1 MLILTDTGKQR
12 NTTIIIGEGPTEF
25 YYLNS
30 LKDEFRILQHI
41 KPDSPKNTSLR
52 ELQRSIESS
61 IQMGYSQVFC
71 LIDMD
76 TKKKDAKSMAEYQRL
91 KKKYHNAHIVKKRSG
106 IDCQIRFYETER
118 CTELFFIYY
127 FKYTTQKFQT
137 SEDVE
142 VLLNKICGYDKTLK
156 FFRGHPLHQ
165 FFEKQGGNFVNAI
178 ANTNR
183 SLVDVRNGNRDYT
196 YSEIGSMFNDLG
208 IE

>member
-1 MLILTDTGKQR
+1 MGKQR

-91 KKKYHNAHIVKKRSG
+91 KKKYHNAHIIKKRSG

-118 CTELFFIYY
+118 CTELFFVYY

-137 SEDVE
+137 SDDVE
-142 VLLNKICGYDKTLK
+142 SLLNKICGYDKTLK

-178 ANTNR
+178 ANANR
-183 SLVDVRNGNRDYT
+183 SLFDVRNGNRDYT

>member
-1 MLILTDTGKQR
+1 MGQQR
-12 NTTIIIGEGPTEF
+12 KTTIIIGEGPTEF

-30 LKDEFRILQHI
+30 LKDRFRILQHI

-91 KKKYHNAHIVKKRSG
+91 KKKYHNAHIIKKRSG

-137 SEDVE
+137 SDDVE
-142 VLLNKICGYDKTLK
+142 TLLNKICGYDKTLK

-178 ANTNR
+178 ANANR
-183 SLVDVRNGNRDYT
+183 SLFDVRNGNRDYT

>member
-1 MLILTDTGKQR
+1 MGQQR
-12 NTTIIIGEGPTEF
+12 KTTIIIGEGPTEF

-30 LKDEFRILQHI
+30 LKDRFRVLQHI

-52 ELQRSIESS
+52 ELQRSIEGS

-91 KKKYHNAHIVKKRSG
+91 KKKYHNAHIIKKRSG

-118 CTELFFIYY
+118 CTELFFVYY

-137 SEDVE
+137 SDDVE
-142 VLLNKICGYDKTLK
+142 SLLNKICGYDKTLK

-165 FFEKQGGNFVNAI
+165 FFEKQGGSFANAI
-178 ANTNR
+178 SNANK
-183 SLVDVRNGNRDYT
+183 SLVEVRKGNRDYT

>member
-1 MLILTDTGKQR
+1 MGKQR

-41 KPDSPKNTSLR
+41 KPGSPKNTSLR

-91 KKKYHNAHIVKKRSG
+91 KKKYHNVHIVKKRSG

-178 ANTNR
+178 ANANR

>member
-1 MLILTDTGKQR
+1 MGQQR
-12 NTTIIIGEGPTEF
+12 KTTIIIGEGPTEF

-30 LKDEFRILQHI
+30 LKDRFRVLQHI

-137 SEDVE
+137 SDDVE
-142 VLLNKICGYDKTLK
+142 TLLNKICGYDKTLK

-178 ANTNR
+178 ANANR
-183 SLVDVRNGNRDYT
+183 SLFDVRNGNRDYT

>member
-1 MLILTDTGKQR
+1 MGKQR

-76 TKKKDAKSMAEYQRL
+76 TKKKDAKSMAEYQRM

-178 ANTNR
+178 ANANR

>member
-1 MLILTDTGKQR
+1 MGQQR

-142 VLLNKICGYDKTLK
+142 SLLNKICGYDKTLK

-178 ANTNR
+178 ANANR

>member
-1 MLILTDTGKQR
+1 MGQQR
-12 NTTIIIGEGPTEF
+12 KTTIIIGEGPTEF

-30 LKDEFRILQHI
+30 LKDRFRVLQHI

-52 ELQRSIESS
+52 VLQRSIESS

-91 KKKYHNAHIVKKRSG
+91 KKKYHNAHIIKKRSG

-118 CTELFFIYY
+118 CTELFFVYY

-137 SEDVE
+137 SDDVE
-142 VLLNKICGYDKTLK
+142 SLLYNICGYDKTLK

-165 FFEKQGGNFVNAI
+165 FFEKQGGSFANAI
-178 ANTNR
+178 SNANK
-183 SLVDVRNGNRDYT
+183 SLVEVRKGNRDYT

>member
-1 MLILTDTGKQR
+1 MGKQR

-127 FKYTTQKFQT
+127 FMYTTQKFRT

-178 ANTNR
+178 ANANR

>member
-1 MLILTDTGKQR
+1 MGKQR

-178 ANTNR
+178 ANANR

-196 YSEIGSMFNDLG
+196 YSEIGSMFNNLG

>member
-1 MLILTDTGKQR
+1 MGKQR

-61 IQMGYSQVFC
+61 IQIGYSQVFC

-106 IDCQIRFYETER
+106 IDCQIRFYETEW

-178 ANTNR
+178 ANANR

>member
-1 MLILTDTGKQR
+1 MGKQR

-165 FFEKQGGNFVNAI
+165 FFEKQGGNFANAI
-178 ANTNR
+178 SNANK
-183 SLVDVRNGNRDYT
+183 SLVEVRKGNRDYT
-196 YSEIGSMFNDLG
+196 YSEIGIMFNDLG

>member
-1 MLILTDTGKQR
+1 MGKQR

-118 CTELFFIYY
+118 RTELFFIYY

>member
-1 MLILTDTGKQR
+1 MGKQR

-91 KKKYHNAHIVKKRSG
+91 KKKYHNAHIIKKRSG

-137 SEDVE
+137 SDDVE
-142 VLLNKICGYDKTLK
+142 TLLNKICGYDKTLK

-178 ANTNR
+178 ANANR
-183 SLVDVRNGNRDYT
+183 SLFDVRNGNRDYT

>member
-1 MLILTDTGKQR
+1 MGKQR

-137 SEDVE
+137 SDDVE
-142 VLLNKICGYDKTLK
+142 TLLNKICGYDKTLK

-178 ANTNR
+178 ANANR
-183 SLVDVRNGNRDYT
+183 SLFDVRNGNRDYT
-196 YSEIGSMFNDLG
+196 YSEIGSIFNDLG

>member
-1 MLILTDTGKQR
+1 MGKQR

-76 TKKKDAKSMAEYQRL
+76 TKKKDVKSMAEYQRL

-137 SEDVE
+137 SEDLE

-178 ANTNR
+178 ANANR

>member
-1 MLILTDTGKQR
+1 MGKQR

-127 FKYTTQKFQT
+127 FNYTTQKFQT
-137 SEDVE
+137 SDDVE
-142 VLLNKICGYDKTLK
+142 TLLNKICGYDKTLK

-165 FFEKQGGNFVNAI
+165 FFEKQSGNFVNAI
-178 ANTNR
+178 ANANR
-183 SLVDVRNGNRDYT
+183 SLFDVRNGNRDYT

>member
-1 MLILTDTGKQR
+1 MGKQR

-61 IQMGYSQVFC
+61 IQIGYSQVFC

-142 VLLNKICGYDKTLK
+142 SLLNKICGYDKTLK
-156 FFRGHPLHQ
+156 FFCGHPLHQ

-178 ANTNR
+178 ANANR

>member
-1 MLILTDTGKQR
+1 MGKQR
-12 NTTIIIGEGPTEF
+12 ITTIIIGEGPTEF

-91 KKKYHNAHIVKKRSG
+91 KKKYHNAHIVKKCSG

-137 SEDVE
+137 SDDVE
-142 VLLNKICGYDKTLK
+142 TLLNKICGYDKTLK

-178 ANTNR
+178 ANANR
-183 SLVDVRNGNRDYT
+183 SLFDVRNGNRDYT

>member
-1 MLILTDTGKQR
+1 MGKQR

-76 TKKKDAKSMAEYQRL
+76 TKKKDANSMAEYQRL

-137 SEDVE
+137 SDDVE
-142 VLLNKICGYDKTLK
+142 TLLNKICGYDKTLK

-178 ANTNR
+178 ANANR
-183 SLVDVRNGNRDYT
+183 SLFDVRNGNRDYT

>member
-1 MLILTDTGKQR
+1 MGKQR

-127 FKYTTQKFQT
+127 FKYTTQKFRT

-178 ANTNR
+178 ANANR

>member
-1 MLILTDTGKQR
+1 MGKQR

-137 SEDVE
+137 SDDVE
-142 VLLNKICGYDKTLK
+142 TLLNKICGYDKTLK

-178 ANTNR
+178 ANAKR
-183 SLVDVRNGNRDYT
+183 SLFDVRNGNRDYT

>member
-1 MLILTDTGKQR
+1 MGKQR

-76 TKKKDAKSMAEYQRL
+76 TKKKDAKSMAEYQRM

-165 FFEKQGGNFVNAI
+165 FFEKQGGNFVNVI
-178 ANTNR
+178 ANANR

>member
-1 MLILTDTGKQR
+1 MGKQR

-30 LKDEFRILQHI
+30 LKDKFRILQHI

-118 CTELFFIYY
+118 CTELFFVYY

-137 SEDVE
+137 SDDVE
-142 VLLNKICGYDKTLK
+142 SLLNKICGYDKTLK

-178 ANTNR
+178 ANANR
-183 SLVDVRNGNRDYT
+183 SLFDVRNGNRDYT

>member
-1 MLILTDTGKQR
+1 MGKQR
-12 NTTIIIGEGPTEF
+12 KTTIIIGEGPTEF

-137 SEDVE
+137 SDDVE
-142 VLLNKICGYDKTLK
+142 TLLNKICGYDKTLK

-178 ANTNR
+178 ANANR
-183 SLVDVRNGNRDYT
+183 SLFDVRNGNRDYT

>member
-1 MLILTDTGKQR
+1 MGQQR
-12 NTTIIIGEGPTEF
+12 KTTIIIGEGPTEF

-41 KPDSPKNTSLR
+41 KPDSPKNTSRR
-52 ELQRSIESS
+52 ELQRSNESS

-137 SEDVE
+137 SDDVE
-142 VLLNKICGYDKTLK
+142 TLLNKICGYDKTLK

-178 ANTNR
+178 ANANR
-183 SLVDVRNGNRDYT
+183 SLFNVRNGNRDYT

-208 IE
+208 LE

>member
-1 MLILTDTGKQR
+1 MGQQR
-12 NTTIIIGEGPTEF
+12 KTTIIIGEGPTEF

-30 LKDEFRILQHI
+30 LKDRFRVLQHI

-91 KKKYHNAHIVKKRSG
+91 KKKYHNAHIIKKRSG

-118 CTELFFIYY
+118 CTELFFVYY

-137 SEDVE
+137 SDDVE
-142 VLLNKICGYDKTLK
+142 SLLNKICGYDKTLK

-165 FFEKQGGNFVNAI
+165 FFEKQGGSFANAI
-178 ANTNR
+178 SKANK
-183 SLVDVRNGNRDYT
+183 SLVEVRKGNRDYT

>member
-1 MLILTDTGKQR
+1 MGKQR

-137 SEDVE
+137 SNDVE
-142 VLLNKICGYDKTLK
+142 TLLNKICGYDKMLK

-165 FFEKQGGNFVNAI
+165 FFKKQGGNFVNAI
-178 ANTNR
+178 ANANR
-183 SLVDVRNGNRDYT
+183 SLFDVRNGNRDYT

>member
-1 MLILTDTGKQR
+1 MGKQR

-137 SEDVE
+137 SDDVE
-142 VLLNKICGYDKTLK
+142 SLLNKICGYDKTLK

-178 ANTNR
+178 ANANR
-183 SLVDVRNGNRDYT
+183 SLFDVRNGNRDYT

>member
-1 MLILTDTGKQR
+1 MGKQR

-76 TKKKDAKSMAEYQRL
+76 TKKKDTKSMAEYQRL

-137 SEDVE
+137 SDDVE
-142 VLLNKICGYDKTLK
+142 VMLNKICGYDKTLK

-178 ANTNR
+178 ANANR

>member
-1 MLILTDTGKQR
+1 MGKQR

-30 LKDEFRILQHI
+30 LKDKFRILQHI

-127 FKYTTQKFQT
+127 FKYTTQKFRT

-165 FFEKQGGNFVNAI
+165 FFEKQGGNFVNSI
-178 ANTNR
+178 ANANR

>member
-1 MLILTDTGKQR
+1 MGKQR

-118 CTELFFIYY
+118 CTELFFVYY

-137 SEDVE
+137 SDDVE
-142 VLLNKICGYDKTLK
+142 SLLNKICGYDKTLK

-178 ANTNR
+178 ANANR
-183 SLVDVRNGNRDYT
+183 SLFDVRNGNRDYT

>member
-1 MLILTDTGKQR
+1 MGKQR

-137 SEDVE
+137 SDDVE
-142 VLLNKICGYDKTLK
+142 SLLNKICGYDKTLK

-165 FFEKQGGNFVNAI
+165 FFEKQGGNFADAI
-178 ANTNR
+178 ANSNK
-183 SLVDVRNGNRDYT
+183 SLTDVRNGNRDYT

>member
-1 MLILTDTGKQR
+1 MGKQR

-137 SEDVE
+137 SDDVE
-142 VLLNKICGYDKTLK
+142 TLLNKICGYDKTLK

-165 FFEKQGGNFVNAI
+165 FFEKQGDNFVNAI
-178 ANTNR
+178 ANANR
-183 SLVDVRNGNRDYT
+183 SLFDVRNGNRDYT

>member
-1 MLILTDTGKQR
+1 MGQQR
-12 NTTIIIGEGPTEF
+12 KTTIIIGEGPTEF

-30 LKDEFRILQHI
+30 LKDRFRVLQHI

-91 KKKYHNAHIVKKRSG
+91 KKKYHNAHIIKKRSG

-118 CTELFFIYY
+118 CTELFFVYY

-137 SEDVE
+137 SDDVE
-142 VLLNKICGYDKTLK
+142 SLLNKICGYDKTLK
-156 FFRGHPLHQ
+156 FFHGHPLHQ
-165 FFEKQGGNFVNAI
+165 FFEKQGGSFANAI
-178 ANTNR
+178 SNANK
-183 SLVDVRNGNRDYT
+183 SLVEVRKGNRDYT

>member
-1 MLILTDTGKQR
+1 MGKQR

-30 LKDEFRILQHI
+30 LKDKFRILQHI

-137 SEDVE
+137 SDDVE
-142 VLLNKICGYDKTLK
+142 TLLNKICGYDKTLK

-178 ANTNR
+178 ANANR
-183 SLVDVRNGNRDYT
+183 SLFDVRNGNRDYT

>member
-1 MLILTDTGKQR
+1 MGKQR

-106 IDCQIRFYETER
+106 IDCQIHFYETER

-137 SEDVE
+137 SDDVE
-142 VLLNKICGYDKTLK
+142 TLLNKICGYDKTLK

-178 ANTNR
+178 ANANR
-183 SLVDVRNGNRDYT
+183 SLFDVRNGNRDYT

>member
-1 MLILTDTGKQR
+1 MGKQR

-61 IQMGYSQVFC
+61 IQIGYSQVFC

-137 SEDVE
+137 SEDVG

-178 ANTNR
+178 ANANR